1 MQLLIFILLAY
12 LLGSIPFG
20 PLVAKIWNID
30 IRRYG
35 SGNIGATNVFRTL
48 GTIPGLIV
56 FLLDFLKGTLA
67 VQIGYFAGGDP
78 TLALTLG
85 MAAILGHMYSVFL
98 GFKGGKGA
106 ATGLGVL
113 LGLTPDIFV
122 ISFLF
127 ACVVIALTRYVSL
140 ATLSTVILIVI
151 LMGVLHKPK
160 PYFWTA
166 VIVGFFIFL
175 RHLPNIQRLLQ
186 GKENKI

>member
-20 PLVAKIWNID
+20 LLVAKIWNVD

-48 GTIPGLIV
+48 GALPGLIV

-67 VQIGYFAGGDP
+67 VQIGYWIGGNP
-78 TLALTLG
+78 FIILALG
-85 MAAILGHMYSVFL
+85 MAAILGHMYSIFL

-113 LGLTPDIFV
+113 LGLTPDIFL

-127 ACVVIALTRYVSL
+127 ACAVIVLTRYVSL
-140 ATLSTVILIVI
+140 ATLSTVILIVV
-151 LMGVLHKPK
+151 LMKIFHKPV
-160 PYFWTA
+160 PYFWAA
-166 VIVGFFIFL
+166 VIVGIFIFI
-175 RHLPNIQRLLQ
+175 RHFSNIQRLLQ